1 MALYRDNG
9 SPASLVWKEGVRY
22 ILTRIDIYY
31 YLKSVGYAE
40 KGAMMDDITR
50 KTGKPISRLRVPD
63 ESEADESIRP
73 ILEQNKRQNGYLE
86 NWIISLALNPG
97 TLSRSVAY
105 FASLFDPGKGKLS
118 PAERE
123 LIAVVVS
130 AENGC
135 AYCETHHT
143 KGLARELKDPIRAR
157 RVALGHDH
165 VPDLNPR
172 EQAFADLALKI
183 TRDPKT
189 VTDEDIAGL
198 RQLGL
203 DDSEIL
209 EVIETASF
217 FNYTNRVA
225 ISINNIP
232 EDKLFELE

>member
-1 MALYRDNG
+1 
-9 SPASLVWKEGVRY
+9 
-22 ILTRIDIYY
+22 
-31 YLKSVGYAE
+31 
-40 KGAMMDDITR
+40 MDDIT
-50 KTGKPISRLRVPD
+50 KQHEKPISRLRVPD
-63 ESEADESIRP
+63 ESEIDESIRP
-73 ILEQNKRQNGYLE
+73 IIEQNKRQHGYLE

-105 FASLFDPGKGKLS
+105 FASLFDADKGKLS
-118 PAERE
+118 LAERE
-123 LIAVVVS
+123 MIALVVS

-143 KGLARELKDPIRAR
+143 KGLARALRNPIRAR
-157 RVALGHDH
+157 RIALGHDH

-172 EQAFADLALKI
+172 EQAFADLAVKI
-183 TRDPKT
+183 TRDPST
-189 VTDEDIAGL
+189 VTDEDIDGL

-209 EVIETASF
+209 ELIETAAF

-232 EDKLFELE
+232 EDKLFELD

>member
-1 MALYRDNG
+1 
-9 SPASLVWKEGVRY
+9 
-22 ILTRIDIYY
+22 
-31 YLKSVGYAE
+31 
-40 KGAMMDDITR
+40 MDDIT
-50 KTGKPISRLRVPD
+50 KNPEKPISRLHVPD
-63 ESEADESIRP
+63 ESEIDNSIRP

-105 FASLFDPGKGKLS
+105 FGSLFDPAKGKLS
-118 PAERE
+118 PSERE
-123 LIAVVVS
+123 MIAVVVS

-143 KGLARELKDPIRAR
+143 KGLARELGDSIRAR
-157 RVALGHDH
+157 RIALGHEH

-172 EQAFADLALKI
+172 EEAFADLAIKI
-183 TRDPKT
+183 TRDPRT
-189 VTDEDIAGL
+189 VTDEDIDGL
-198 RQLGL
+198 RRLGL

-209 EVIETASF
+209 EVIETAAF

-232 EDKLFELE
+232 EDKLFEHD

>member
-1 MALYRDNG
+1 
-9 SPASLVWKEGVRY
+9 
-22 ILTRIDIYY
+22 
-31 YLKSVGYAE
+31 
-40 KGAMMDDITR
+40 MDDIT
-50 KTGKPISRLRVPD
+50 KQSEKPISRLRVPD
-63 ESEADESIRP
+63 ESEIDESIRP
-73 ILEQNKRQNGYLE
+73 IIEQNKRQNGYLE

-97 TLSRSVAY
+97 TLARSVAY
-105 FASLFDPGKGKLS
+105 FGSLFDADKGKLS

-123 LIAVVVS
+123 MIALVVS

-143 KGLARELKDPIRAR
+143 KGLARELRDPIRAR
-157 RVALGHDH
+157 RIALGHDH

-172 EQAFADLALKI
+172 EQAFADLAIKI

-189 VTDEDIAGL
+189 VTDDDIDGL

-209 EVIETASF
+209 ELIETAAF

-232 EDKLFELE
+232 EDKLFEFD